1 MLEPLKS
8 AFASHPRRWREFQY
22 VYPVISRRSQGL
34 SIGINL
40 CPTASCSFHCTY
52 CSVDRASRAP
62 AEETPVDVARLEAE
76 LRHLVATRAQLF
88 DEPEFRGIPPAFQR
102 LNDLAFS
109 GDGEPTLSPAFPAA
123 VQIAAA
129 VRHHYGLADVKLV
142 LITNASGLAQPAVVA
157 ALRILDQHNGQIWAK
172 LDAGTEEYFRQ
183 VNRAGLS
190 LQQILDNLLATAR
203 VRPIVLQSMFLRLHG
218 QPPPPAE
225 IAAYVERV
233 RGLLD
238 GGGRIALV
246 QLYTVA
252 RHAAEA
258 FVAPLSAAELGLI
271 ADMVRPL
278 GIPVAVFP

>member
-1 MLEPLKS
+1 MLEPLKN
-8 AFASHPRRWREFQY
+8 AFASHPRRWREFRY

-40 CPTASCSFHCTY
+40 CPSGSCSFHCTY
-52 CSVDRASRAP
+52 CSVERESGEP
-62 AEETPVDVARLEAE
+62 AAEAPVDLAQLEAE

-88 DEPEFRGIPPAFQR
+88 DEPGFRGIPPAFQR

-123 VQIAAA
+123 VNVAAA
-129 VRHHYGLADVKLV
+129 VRHDYGLADVKLV

-157 ALRILDQHNGQIWAK
+157 ALRVLDQHNGEIWAK

-190 LQQILDNLLATAR
+190 LQQIIDNLLAAAR

-218 QPPPPAE
+218 QPPPPPE

-233 RGLLD
+233 RGLLA
-238 GGGRIALV
+238 GGARIALV

-258 FVAPLSAAELGLI
+258 FVDPLSAVELGRI
-271 ADMVRPL
+271 ADTVRPL
-278 GIPVAVFP
+278 GVPVAVFP